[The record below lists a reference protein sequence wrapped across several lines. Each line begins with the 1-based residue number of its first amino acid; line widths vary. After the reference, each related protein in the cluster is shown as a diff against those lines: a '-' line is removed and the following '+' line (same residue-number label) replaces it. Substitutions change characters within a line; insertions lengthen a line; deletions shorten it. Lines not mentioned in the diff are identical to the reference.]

1 MQNSII
7 ANIDSYSGL
16 FLNNGHDVAHWRI
29 PGVLQYFG
37 FSYIAVSLIVGV
49 VPTLPRSF
57 NSAHSTFH
65 QRKNCSNVPLLAD
78 VASVNC
84 AIGDA
89 AKAIDDIGTFSDITP
104 HALQWIAALFLPI
117 TYIALAWG
125 VTVPGCPTGYLGPG
139 GYADQ
144 GAYFNCT
151 GGSVCC
157 VLS

>member
-1 MQNSII
+1 MHNSII
-7 ANIDSYSGL
+7 ANIDSSGL

-37 FSYIAVSLIVGV
+37 FSYIVVSLIVGV
-49 VPTLPRSF
+49 VPTLPRLF
-57 NSAHSTFH
+57 NSARPTSD
-65 QRKNCSNVPLLAD
+65 QRKNSSNIPLLAD

-89 AKAIDDIGTFSDITP
+89 AIAVDDIGTFSDIKP

>member
-104 HALQWIAALFLPI
+104 PALQ
-117 TYIALAWG
+117 
-125 VTVPGCPTGYLGPG
+125 
-139 GYADQ
+139 
-144 GAYFNCT
+144 
-151 GGSVCC
+151 
-157 VLS
+157 